1 MFPLTSPKKDLVFTF
16 PPIVHDKGLSF
27 HQPQGIT
34 CSTSCQSYRS
44 KVATDFSSPVC
55 LIAIL
60 KNRHIANYVTRGKF
74 DSMVL
79 AIDSTSVEF
88 SRTHFLRE

>member
-1 MFPLTSPKKDLVFTF
+1 M
-16 PPIVHDKGLSF
+16 
-27 HQPQGIT
+27 
-34 CSTSCQSYRS
+34 
-44 KVATDFSSPVC
+44 ATDFPSPVC